1 MMQVQQHS
9 TTQYSIIYTQDSV
22 KRHKVQSL
30 LPIICFWLPT
40 AVNKLPIYIEG
51 FQRFSNQITK
61 YITNCLIWPDINVTT
76 SCLKFLY
83 CVQIEKCYMSSSLL
97 QLSSLSFTPTHSFCL
112 SAALVAGIEH
122 QTTSGLRGT
131 QGEIARLPSHSL
143 NFLAMYCKATK

>member
-1 MMQVQQHS
+1 MKWPMLQ
-9 TTQYSIIYTQDSV
+9 
-22 KRHKVQSL
+22 KRFSQMSQG
-30 LPIICFWLPT
+30 
-40 AVNKLPIYIEG
+40 AKLAPNNLFLAANSCSIYIEG
-51 FQRFSNQITK
+51 FQIRLQN
-61 YITNCLIWPDINVTT
+61 NCLIWPDINVTT